1 MNYLQKYQQQLG
13 LAPDG
18 IMGPN
23 TAKAMM
29 DDLGITDK
37 LLFAHVIGQVA
48 HESGLYTHFRENLNY
63 GAAGLLNI
71 FKKYYTV
78 RNELDEL
85 VPNQALIAAHER
97 KPELIANHVYA
108 NRMGNGDE
116 ASGDGW
122 RYRGIFGLQLTGKT
136 NITKFLDSIGWPAD
150 TDLDS
155 LKDNP
160 KVYFQAAFY
169 WFNENAV
176 DKKCVDMSDSC
187 ILTVTKRVN
196 GGTNGLDD
204 RKVQTKKVFKAL
216 GLA

>member
-1 MNYLQKYQQQLG
+1 MNYLQKYQEHLG
-13 LAPDG
+13 LSPDG

-29 DDLGITDK
+29 ADLGITDK

-63 GAAGLLNI
+63 NEAGLLNI
-71 FKKYYTV
+71 FSKYYKPTPS
-78 RNELDEL
+78 LA
-85 VPNQALIAAHER
+85 ALHAR

-136 NITKFLDSIGWPAD
+136 NITKFLDSIGLPAD

-176 DKKCVDMSDSC
+176 DKKCVDTSDSC

-204 RKVQTKKVFKAL
+204 RKVQTRKVFKAL

>member
-1 MNYLQKYQQQLG
+1 MNYLQKYQEHLG

-23 TAKAMM
+23 TANAMM
-29 DDLGITDK
+29 ADLGVTDK
-37 LLFAHVIGQVA
+37 LLFAHVLGQVA

-63 GAAGLLNI
+63 NEAGLLNI
-71 FKKYYTV
+71 FSKYYK
-78 RNELDEL
+78 
-85 VPNQALIAAHER
+85 PNPSLAALHAR

-136 NITKFLDSIGWPAD
+136 NITKFLDSIGLPAD

-176 DKKCVDMSDSC
+176 DKKCVDTSDSC